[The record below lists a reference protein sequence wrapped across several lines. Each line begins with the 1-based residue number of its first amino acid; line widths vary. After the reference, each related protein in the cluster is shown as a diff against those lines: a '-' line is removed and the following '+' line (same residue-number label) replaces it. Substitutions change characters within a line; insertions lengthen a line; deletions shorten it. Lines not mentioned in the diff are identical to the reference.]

1 MIIFKDHS
9 YQTCSRF
16 PKTNYLEGLECEQPK
31 WVIPDGSEL
40 ARKIKS
46 TPCWEPVTDDDGN
59 LTDIISTKP
68 PYDPYQEIIS
78 IKQELTQIDAQSARP
93 LRAIAAGTATDEDRA
108 RLAELENRSEQLR
121 IKIREAEAN
130 LPKE

>member
-1 MIIFKDHS
+1 MLIFESHT
-9 YQTCSRF
+9 YQSCSLY
-16 PKTNYLEGLECEQPK
+16 PDTNYLEGLECEQPK

-40 ARKIKS
+40 AQKVKS

-59 LTDIISTKP
+59 LTDVVAVEP

-108 RLAELENRSEQLR
+108 RLAELESKSAQLR
-121 IKIREAEAN
+121 IKIREAEEKM
-130 LPKE
+130 PKE